1 MAKTPKKTKTDKTKA
16 EGAKA
21 VDESSLNIA
30 LEDAGPVPGEAPVD
44 DAAAAEPTADAVG
57 EPMVNVLAQYVKDM
71 SFENPNAPD
80 SLRASQ
86 PQPEVA
92 IDLRIGRQVSENN
105 TIEVSIL
112 IKAHAMRGETTVFI
126 AELDYAGLFQIQN
139 VDMEQIQPLMMIE
152 CPRILFPFARKILAD
167 MTQDGGHMPIMLDIP
182 DFAGMFR
189 EEMMRRAQE
198 QGLN

>member
-1 MAKTPKKTKTDKTKA
+1 MAKTPKKPKTDKS
-16 EGAKA
+16 KA
-21 VDESSLNIA
+21 VDESNLNIA
-30 LEDAGPVPGEAPVD
+30 VDGDAP
-44 DAAAAEPTADAVG
+44 AASGTAAGAEPAADAVG

-86 PQPEVA
+86 PKPEVA
-92 IDLRIGRQVSENN
+92 IDLRIGRQISENN
-105 TIEVSIL
+105 TIEVSIR
-112 IKAHAMRGETTVFI
+112 IKAHAMRDETTVFI

-152 CPRILFPFARKILAD
+152 CPRILFPFARKILSD
-167 MTQDGGHMPIMLDIP
+167 ITQDGGHMPIMLDIP

-189 EEMMRRAQE
+189 DKMMRRAQE
-198 QGLN
+198 QNLN